1 MSTLIDRIQLDWANC
16 GNNFFKKSLHLN
28 MYHFNWYYDGKKLT
42 YPHEFS
48 KIGSDMK
55 SLSVTCFYFIFF
67 FQATQSIVW
76 SVMHYIYFRFWIS
89 VIHCMESFV
98 YFRFFFVLGLA
109 EKLWESHH
117 NKLLLMKI
125 NEKIVS
131 NSENNHHRNYE
142 IYFLPRIITQCLSA
156 SSEAQVPT

>member
-1 MSTLIDRIQLDWANC
+1 
-16 GNNFFKKSLHLN
+16 
-28 MYHFNWYYDGKKLT
+28 
-42 YPHEFS
+42 
-48 KIGSDMK
+48 MK
-55 SLSVTCFYFIFF
+55 SLSVSCFYFIFF

-76 SVMHYIYFRFWIS
+76 SIMHYIYFRFWIS
-89 VIHCMESFV
+89 VIHCIESFI

-125 NEKIVS
+125 YEKIVS

-156 SSEAQVPT
+156 SSEAQVLTWLYVQFHETREIHLVSLLILLYLQTVMRHSA